1 MKRTTTVKDASPKI
15 LSRRVLREDIKQ
27 YLINLILNGNLQPG
41 ERIVELRIAKELGV
55 SQAPVREAIR
65 ELEQMGL
72 IETLPFQ
79 GAFVKKLTRKNLLE
93 AYAVRGMMEA
103 EAAKEAANKIT
114 TEEVERLK
122 ELVDEMMVAA
132 KEGDV
137 QGFIEKDI
145 EFHEAIFRIAGNELL
160 FKLWQSVRLSSF
172 TVISTKLSKRSLYDL
187 ANRHST
193 ILVSLE
199 TRDAAKAEY
208 LARLHIEELSE
219 EILSQIED

>member
-1 MKRTTTVKDASPKI
+1 MKKTANHTDVSSKI

-27 YLINLILNGNLQPG
+27 YLINLILNGSLKPG
-41 ERIVELRIAKELGV
+41 ERVVEIRIAKELGV

-72 IETLPFQ
+72 IETSPFQ

-103 EAAKEAANKIT
+103 AAAKEAANKIT
-114 TEEVERLK
+114 AGEVEHLK
-122 ELVDEMMVAA
+122 ELVNEMLIAA

-145 EFHEAIFRIAGNELL
+145 EFHETIFQIAGNELL
-160 FKLWQSVRLSSF
+160 YKLWQSVRLSSY
-172 TVISTKLSKRSLYDL
+172 TVITTKLSKRSLYDL

-193 ILVSLE
+193 ILASLE
-199 TRDAAKAEY
+199 AKDAAKAEY

-219 EILSQIED
+219 EILNEVED